1 MLDELRA
8 VVQLVVDKNQ
18 AGIEFDKAIKDLQ
31 RQAKIQ
37 ASVKINSSD
46 LTKTQ
51 KDFTGVSSAVQ
62 KLASDSQKLSKL
74 NTISAWADNNSKAM
88 KVYRTEIEQMN
99 ASLRN
104 PDLSLDQ
111 YKQVN
116 AQFQKIKLGAREA
129 GLLGKSLG
137 NSFKEAAGS
146 FTSWITVTGT
156 IMLAV
161 NSLKKMK
168 DAVFDVNTAMTNLYK
183 VTDETS
189 SRYSIFLRN
198 ANKSAQEL
206 GQSVSN
212 LVEQTAN
219 WAKLG

>member
-18 AGIEFDKAIKDLQ
+18 AGIEFDKVIKDLQ
-31 RQAKIQ
+31 KQAKQ
-37 ASVKINSSD
+37 VSVKINSSGAS
-46 LTKTQ
+46 KAQ
-51 KDFTGVSSAVQ
+51 KDFSGVSSAVQ

-74 NTISAWADNNSKAM
+74 NTIKSWADNNSKAV
-88 KVYRTEIEQMN
+88 KIFGFDLDQIYKKL
-99 ASLRN
+99 SN
-104 PDLSLDQ
+104 PNLSLNEF
-111 YKQVN
+111 KQVN
-116 AQFQKIKLGAREA
+116 TEFQNLKLNARDA
-129 GLLGKSLG
+129 GVLGKSVG
-137 NSFKEAAGS
+137 DSFKSAASS

-156 IMLAV
+156 IMYAV

-168 DAVFDVNTAMTNLYK
+168 DAVFDVDTAMTNLYK

-189 SRYSIFLRN
+189 SRYSLFLRS